1 MSITVKKSPSFS
13 GTGGLRFTGNSS
25 TTLLAAKQSSVI
37 PWTPAAIPGCILHLG
52 SYAESRATRATQ
64 PTPDDWDMERAD
76 TTRWV
81 PNGSCTVSKEISD
94 PSPAGGQWLKVTRS
108 AVDYYI
114 QQWNVAITGNRYR
127 LRGWMKTSG
136 CNGVYFAPGVAI
148 PGSASWVA
156 VNDEQTWGGTYFY
169 LGCNG
174 GVAGAWSG
182 WDGIQLEN
190 LSVTAYTPAFT
201 TISGAALGQSSA
213 AYMPWID
220 QTVGALRFDGT
231 ADNIS
236 LSGALSSW
244 KCLHDGTGVTV
255 LIALKRT
262 TSGDYILS
270 TDNAINTNVGVSLLR
285 ASDPGTVELRVH
297 NGSGTPVCTVTQTGL
312 TINTPHVLEYSLSTA
327 DGAEITV
334 DGVSNASG
342 LTGSCSWSNPTYAPM
357 FMARQDGGWMAG
369 YLYDILVIARR
380 LAPTDPER
388 VAARR
393 YMAALCG
400 AVIP

>member
-1 MSITVKKSPSFS
+1 MPGIAICNSPILTC
-13 GTGGLRFTGNSS
+13 G
-25 TTLLAAKQSSVI
+25 API
-37 PWTPAAIPGCILHLG
+37 WTPAGISGCILHLG
-52 SYAESRATRATQ
+52 RYAESRATRATQ

-76 TTRWV
+76 TTRW
-81 PNGSCTVSKEISD
+81 TVYTNATLSKETTTPHGGARCLRITPTTEGNSIVYQSLFVAGNMYRIAGYARSD
-94 PSPAGGQWLKVTRS
+94 GSRTPQIGDWVK
-108 AVDYYI
+108 
-114 QQWNVAITGNRYR
+114 GNKWV
-127 LRGWMKTSG
+127 GTTS
-136 CNGVYFAPGVAI
+136 V
-148 PGSASWVA
+148 SW
-156 VNDEQTWGGTYFY
+156 QTIDTLFTAQHANFT
-169 LGCNG
+169 LGCG
-174 GVAGAWSG
+174 GLATQTGYVEFDDFGFT
-182 WDGIQLEN
+182 N
-190 LSVTAYTPAFT
+190 LSVASYTPAFT

-231 ADNIS
+231 ADNMS

-255 LIALKRT
+255 LVALKRT
-262 TSGDYILS
+262 TSGDYVLS
-270 TDNAINTNVGVSLLR
+270 TDNATNTNVGVSLRR
-285 ASDPGTVELRVH
+285 ASDPGTAELRIH

-312 TINTPHVLEYSLSTA
+312 TIDTPHVLEYSLSTA

-342 LTGSCSWSNPTYAPM
+342 LTGSCSGSNPSYAPM
-357 FMARQDGGWMAG
+357 FMARQGGGWLAG

-400 AVIP
+400 AVVP